1 MPKTKSS
8 TNSESSAMDELLTS
22 SGYQFTGF
30 KRGATVKGTVKEVTN
45 RTVFIDVGGKADAVV
60 SEQEFALAKDYF
72 KALKPGEEVTGMV
85 LVTENEAGH
94 LVLSLRRAAVETRW
108 KAFEQ
113 AMADESAV
121 TVRGKEVTKGG
132 MLVDVDGVYGF
143 IPTSQ
148 FGRELEA
155 NQSAYIGKPFPVKV
169 VEVDRAQ
176 NRLVLSERA
185 VSEAEEL
192 GKRKKALEQVTVG
205 GEYEGT
211 VVGTVPFGAFISVT
225 VGKGEK
231 AQTVEG
237 LVHISEISWEKIDE
251 VHKILKEGDKVLV
264 QVIGVD
270 EESGKLAL
278 SLKRLSSDPWIA
290 VGKRY
295 AIDSKHSGV
304 VTKIVPYGVLVRLE
318 KGVEGLIHAS
328 KLPANTAFK
337 EGDEVNVFV
346 ESVDVD
352 KRRLSLGVVLTDKP
366 VGYK

>member
-1 MPKTKSS
+1 MAQKKSS
-8 TNSESSAMDELLTS
+8 SNISGSVMEELLAST
-22 SGYQFTGF
+22 GYDFKGF
-30 KRGATVKGTVKEVTN
+30 RRGTTVKGKVKEVTN
-45 RTVFIDVGGKADAVV
+45 KTVFINIGGKSDAVV
-60 SEQEFALAKDYF
+60 SEQEFAIAKDYF
-72 KALKPGEEVTGMV
+72 KSLKPGDEVSGMV
-85 LVTENEAGH
+85 LVSENEAGH
-94 LVLSLRRAAVETRW
+94 VVLSLRRAAVETRW

-113 AMADESAV
+113 AMADESV
-121 TVRGKEVTKGG
+121 VSVRGKEATKGG

-148 FGRELEA
+148 FGRDMEA
-155 NQSAYIGKPFPVKV
+155 NTSSFVGKSFPVKV
-169 VEVDRAQ
+169 VEVDRSQ

-185 VSEAEEL
+185 VSESEEL
-192 GKRKKALEQVTVG
+192 DKRKKALELVTLG

-251 VHKILKEGDKVLV
+251 VHKILKEGDKVQV
-264 QVIGVD
+264 KVIGVD
-270 EESGKLAL
+270 EETGKLAL
-278 SLKRLSSDPWIA
+278 SLKRLSSDPWIE

-295 AIDSKHSGV
+295 ATDSKHKGA
-304 VTKIVPYGVLVRLE
+304 VTKVVPYGVLVRLE

-337 EGDEVNVFV
+337 EGDELEVFV
-346 ESVDVD
+346 ESVDLD
-352 KRRLSLGVVLTDKP
+352 KRRLSLGVVLTEKP

>member
-1 MPKTKSS
+1 MAKTKFS
-8 TNSESSAMDELLTS
+8 TNSGTSSMEELLASTGYTF
-22 SGYQFTGF
+22 SGY
-30 KRGATVKGTVKEVTN
+30 KRGSSVKGKVKEVTN

-60 SEQEFALAKDYF
+60 SEQEFALARDYF
-72 KALKPGEEVTGMV
+72 KALKPGDEVTGMV
-85 LVTENEAGH
+85 LVSENEAGH

-113 AMADESAV
+113 AMADETAV
-121 TVRGKEVTKGG
+121 TVRGKEATKGG

-143 IPTSQ
+143 VPSSQ
-148 FGRELEA
+148 FGRDMEA
-155 NQSAYIGKPFPVKV
+155 NQSTYIGKPFLVKV
-169 VEVDRAQ
+169 VEVDRSQ

-185 VSEAEEL
+185 VSESEEL
-192 GKRKKALEQVTVG
+192 DKRKKALEQVNVG

-225 VGKGEK
+225 VGKGDK

-251 VHKILKEGDKVLV
+251 VHKILKEGDKVQV

-278 SLKRLSSDPWIA
+278 SLKRLSSDPWIE
-290 VGKRY
+290 VGKRF
-295 AIDSKHSGV
+295 AIDSKHKGT
-304 VTKIVPYGVLVRLE
+304 VTKVVPYGVLVRLE

-337 EGDEVNVFV
+337 EGDDLEVFV
-346 ESVDVD
+346 ESVDLD
-352 KRRLSLGVVLTDKP
+352 KRRLSLGVVLTEKP